1 MGLRKRGEGSFL
13 NLLQKEGLPR
23 KGGVPSKG
31 GGGGGSN
38 PGGNCVHTPRVKI
51 AGIME
56 NRSISAPCFHY
67 VPREYSKHKLNKEI
81 SGGQKPMLTVS
92 FG

>member
-23 KGGVPSKG
+23 KGGGVPSKG

-51 AGIME
+51 AGIM
-56 NRSISAPCFHY
+56 
-67 VPREYSKHKLNKEI
+67 
-81 SGGQKPMLTVS
+81 
-92 FG
+92 